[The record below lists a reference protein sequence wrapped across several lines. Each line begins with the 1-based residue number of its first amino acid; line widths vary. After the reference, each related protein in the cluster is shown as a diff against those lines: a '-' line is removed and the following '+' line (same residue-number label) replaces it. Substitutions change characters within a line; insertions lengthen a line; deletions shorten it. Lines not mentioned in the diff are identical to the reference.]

1 MNEFLTKSHRQM
13 SQVPENQSV
22 ASDQTRV
29 YKFHVVKDL
38 KAKKKHLQIKV
49 YEVNLSRKTKDSVF
63 LFIIE
68 NITNKEELKELTYR
82 YKFQ

>member
-1 MNEFLTKSHRQM
+1 MN
-13 SQVPENQSV
+13 QVPENQSV

-49 YEVNLSRKTKDSVF
+49 YEVNLSRKTKDPVF